1 VLQLNVQ
8 HKRRP
13 LRPCGV
19 RAYLNAGGLVHQG
32 VVRGEVRVHQGH
44 AVPLIH
50 LRVQLGPLAHRGGA
64 APPRGSPPPPPRRAI
79 GWFNTMAT
87 ESSQSRTESV
97 ERGPLI
103 TPLVPKKMTAA
114 SPDPAQSTIELGLAI
129 ARLVKPFTYLSLPP
143 SEAHFRPF

>member
-1 VLQLNVQ
+1 MLQLNVQ

-50 LRVQLGPLAHRGGA
+50 LRVQLGPLAHRGGGTLTQA
-64 APPRGSPPPPPRRAI
+64 LHLYSASPTHGHSERFTILPHIHPLTR
-79 GWFNTMAT
+79 
-87 ESSQSRTESV
+87 SRTHTEHDRV
-97 ERGPLI
+97 E
-103 TPLVPKKMTAA
+103 
-114 SPDPAQSTIELGLAI
+114 
-129 ARLVKPFTYLSLPP
+129 
-143 SEAHFRPF
+143 